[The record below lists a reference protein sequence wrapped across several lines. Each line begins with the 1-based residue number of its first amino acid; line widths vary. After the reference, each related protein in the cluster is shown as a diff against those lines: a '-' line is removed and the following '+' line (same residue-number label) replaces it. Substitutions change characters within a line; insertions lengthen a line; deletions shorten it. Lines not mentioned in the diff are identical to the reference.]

1 MTMVLQEGGL
11 PFVLEG
17 RAALD
22 DGLAVREE
30 VDLVHQGDELLH
42 VERTAAIHIVGEED
56 VGQPLRCGTGAV
68 AQLQELAEPNGA
80 SAVRIEREEELL
92 HLALALLRL
101 LEGSCL

>member
-1 MTMVLQEGGL
+1 MARCISHAAQFRAPRRDDVYYLCTSFTVL
-11 PFVLEG
+11 
-17 RAALD
+17 ATC
-22 DGLAVREE
+22 
-30 VDLVHQGDELLH
+30 LH

-92 HLALALLRL
+92 HL
-101 LEGSCL
+101 